1 MILPTKHVPAN
12 ESLIGVGAIILQEIR
27 KPISVSMLWKIIRE
41 DESVGTYERFILTLD
56 MLHILGIIFL
66 DSAWQK
72 MFKFDLKLI
81 N

>member
-12 ESLIGVGAIILQEIR
+12 ESLIGVGAVILQEIR

-41 DESVGTYERFILTLD
+41 DKSVGTYERFILTLD

-66 DSAWQK
+66 DNNMIK
-72 MFKFDLKLI
+72 RVKK
-81 N
+81 